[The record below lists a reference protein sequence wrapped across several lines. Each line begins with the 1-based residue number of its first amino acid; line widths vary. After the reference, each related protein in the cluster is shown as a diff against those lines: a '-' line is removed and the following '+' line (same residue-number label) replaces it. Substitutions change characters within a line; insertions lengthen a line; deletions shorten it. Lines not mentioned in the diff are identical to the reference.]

1 MKVKPPTQLNCTSVS
16 SLFKLRLRSPAQ
28 CQIEAPRLC
37 ATTTRQ
43 PRRGKGLRSAAST
56 TPVITS
62 LTLLHQQDA
71 HPDQH
76 SPVHRI
82 LHLCRPDDG
91 GLLRHWRKNSP
102 GLGGNPAKCF
112 SSLSSRSDCVRVQ
125 HPPTHAALH
134 EVLLLLPARYWRQG

>member
-28 CQIEAPRLC
+28 CQIDAPRLC

-43 PRRGKGLRSAAST
+43 PKRGKGLRSQRAQLPSSHHLPCSISRTLIPTST
-56 TPVITS
+56 AQYTGFFIFVG
-62 LTLLHQQDA
+62 LMK
-71 HPDQH
+71 
-76 SPVHRI
+76 
-82 LHLCRPDDG
+82 
-91 GLLRHWRKNSP
+91 GLLQHRRRNSP
-102 GLGGNPAKCF
+102 GLGGNPEKCF

-134 EVLLLLPARYWRQG
+134 GVLLLLPARYWRRG